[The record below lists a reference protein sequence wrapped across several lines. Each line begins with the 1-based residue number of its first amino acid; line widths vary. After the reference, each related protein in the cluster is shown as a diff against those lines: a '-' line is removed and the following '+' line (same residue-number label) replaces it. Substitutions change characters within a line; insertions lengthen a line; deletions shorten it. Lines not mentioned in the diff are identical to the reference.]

1 MSDITITSST
11 YAGENALEYISA
23 ALTTA
28 DSLANGYV
36 TIMENVKFKQV
47 LNVFSND
54 GALIQDFGCDW
65 VTAGQLTLAER
76 VLTVTELMVNLEFC
90 KEQFRSS
97 WQALQTGRG
106 FINDELPSSIE
117 SFILLYVAGIIQE
130 AIEYNLWQGNYDAS
144 GTTYPYE
151 DFNGVCQILEADAGT
166 IDVDLMAIDGTTPA
180 TAFTSG
186 EQVVT
191 NLNLVMNAMTTP
203 IRNKDRFRF
212 FVSRKTQDFYLQR
225 LSELGTDYKYFSNDG
240 SSKFLYNGYEV
251 VAPAGFP
258 DDTILYA
265 ESANL
270 FFGTD
275 VVGDFNQAVVIDRT
289 QIDGSDNVRVAF
301 RFTGGVQVG
310 VTANCIMCFPDAA
323 V

>member
-1 MSDITITSST
+1 MSDITISSST

-28 DSLANGYV
+28 DSIANGYV
-36 TIMENVKFKQV
+36 TLMENVKFKQV

-76 VLTVTELMVNLEFC
+76 VLTVAELMVNLEFC
-90 KEQFRSS
+90 KDQFRSTWS
-97 WQALQTGRG
+97 ALQTGRG

-130 AIEYNLWQGNYDAS
+130 AVEYNLWQGDYDPSGAS
-144 GTTYPYE
+144 PDYT
-151 DFNGVCQILEADAGT
+151 DFSGVCSILEGDAGT
-166 IDVDLMAIDGTTPA
+166 LDVDLMATDGTTPA

-186 EQVVT
+186 AQVVT
-191 NLNLVMNAMTTP
+191 NLNLMIDAMPTP
-203 IRNKDRFRF
+203 IRNKERFRF

-225 LSELGTDYKYFSNDG
+225 LAELGTDYKYFSNDG
-240 SSKFLYNGYEV
+240 SSKFLFNGYEV

-258 DDTILYA
+258 DDTVVYA

-289 QIDGSDNVRVAF
+289 QIDGSDNVRVAY
-301 RFTGGVQVG
+301 RFTGGTQVG
-310 VTANCIMCFPDAA
+310 VPANCIMCFPDAA

>member
-1 MSDITITSST
+1 MSDITISSSS
-11 YAGENALEYISA
+11 YAGENALQYISA

-28 DSLANGYV
+28 DSIANGYV
-36 TIMENVKFKQV
+36 TLLENVKFKQV

-54 GALIQDFGCDW
+54 GNLIQAFGCDF

-76 VLTVTELMVNLEFC
+76 VLTVTELMVNLQFC
-90 KEQFRSS
+90 KEQFRSTWES
-97 WQALQTGRG
+97 LNTGRG
-106 FINDELPSSIE
+106 FINDEMPKNIE
-117 SFILLYVAGIIQE
+117 DYILLYVSGIIQE

-144 GTTYPYE
+144 GTTYPYS
-151 DFNGVCQILEADAGT
+151 DFNGICQLLEADAGT
-166 IDVDLMAIDGTTPA
+166 IDVDLTETDGTTAA
-180 TAFTSG
+180 TALTSG
-186 EQVVT
+186 AQVVT
-191 NLNLVMNAMTTP
+191 NLNLMVNAMPTP
-203 IRNKDRFRF
+203 IRNKERFRF
-212 FVSRKTQDFYLQR
+212 FMSRKTQDLYLQR
-225 LSELGTDYKYFSNDG
+225 LAELGTDYKYFSNDG

-251 VAPAGFP
+251 IAPAGFP

-265 ESANL
+265 ESANM

-275 VVGDFNQAVVIDRT
+275 VAGDFNQAVLIDLT
-289 QIDGSDNVRVAF
+289 NIDGSDKVRTAW